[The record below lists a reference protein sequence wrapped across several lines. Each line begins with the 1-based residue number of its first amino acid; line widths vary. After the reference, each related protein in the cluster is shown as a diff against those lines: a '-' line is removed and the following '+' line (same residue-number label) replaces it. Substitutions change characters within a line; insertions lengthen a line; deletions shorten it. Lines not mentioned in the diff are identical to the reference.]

1 MTLLYEWPD
10 DAAERWTNFSAE
22 EMQCKCGC
30 GALPDALFMDSLQ
43 EIRGD
48 VGFALT
54 VTSGARCPDYNER
67 VSATGRTGPHTS
79 GLAADIGVSG
89 HMAHAL
95 IAAAVKRGMTGIG
108 VSQRGPHGARFIHLD
123 MIEDSQTRPWV
134 WSYG

>member
-1 MTLLYEWPD
+1 MTILYEWPD
-10 DAAERWTNFSAE
+10 DAAERWPNFSPA

-30 GALPDALFMDSLQ
+30 GALPDASFMDNLQ
-43 EIRGD
+43 AIRAD

-54 VTSGARCPDYNER
+54 VTSGARCQDHNIR
-67 VSATGRTGPHTS
+67 VSATGRTGPHTT

-95 IAAAVKRGMTGIG
+95 IAAAVERGMTGIG
-108 VSQRGPHGARFIHLD
+108 VSQRGPHRTRFIHLD
-123 MIEDSQTRPWV
+123 MIEESHKRPWV